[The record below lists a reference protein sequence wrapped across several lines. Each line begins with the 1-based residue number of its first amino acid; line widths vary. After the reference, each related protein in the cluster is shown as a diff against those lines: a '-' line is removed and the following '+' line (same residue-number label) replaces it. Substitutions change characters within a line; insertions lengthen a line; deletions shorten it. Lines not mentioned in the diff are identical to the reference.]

1 MKTLK
6 WSLVYLAAMV
16 LSGCYTQFAVTRDE
30 PEAVA
35 DTEQVDML
43 QPPPTAIIVEPV
55 YNPEPPPYYALPFVG
70 VPSQGSVVQTPP
82 ESPKRDIGNTRSG
95 SGSSSDANTRQIG
108 QDRKAR

>member
-16 LSGCYTQFAVTRDE
+16 LSGCYTQFALTRDE

-43 QPPPTAIIVEPV
+43 QSTPTAIIVEPV
-55 YNPEPPPYYALPFVG
+55 QNPGPPPYYEPPFVG
-70 VPSQGSVVQTPP
+70 APSPGPVAQTPP
-82 ESPKRDIGNTRSG
+82 ESSKRDIGNTRSG
-95 SGSSSDANTRQIG
+95 SGSSSDTNTRQID

>member
-1 MKTLK
+1 
-6 WSLVYLAAMV
+6 MV

-35 DTEQVDML
+35 DTEQVEAY
-43 QPPPTAIIVEPV
+43 QPPPTVIIVEPV
-55 YNPEPPPYYALPFVG
+55 FNPDPPPYYAPPHVG

-82 ESPKRDIGNTRSG
+82 ESTKRDIGNTRSG
-95 SGSSSDANTRQIG
+95 SGSDTNTNTRPIG